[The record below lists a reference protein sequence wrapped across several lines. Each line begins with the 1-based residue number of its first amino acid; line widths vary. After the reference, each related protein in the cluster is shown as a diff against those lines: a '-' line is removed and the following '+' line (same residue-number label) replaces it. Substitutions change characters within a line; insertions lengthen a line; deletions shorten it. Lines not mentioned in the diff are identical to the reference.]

1 MDVSAQVLLI
11 TPPFTQLNTPY
22 PATAYLKGF
31 LNTQGI
37 SSFQVD
43 LGLEVFLRMFSQ
55 TGLEAMFAAVPSSNK
70 LSPNAQRIWQQQTM
84 YVHSIQA
91 VIAFL
96 QGKQPTLVDRIIQRK
111 WLPEASRFSQVDAVA
126 ELFGSMGLQD
136 YAKHLATL
144 YIEDLADFIQETIDP
159 QFGLSRYAE
168 QLGRSAYSFDAMHEQ
183 LQAAP
188 TWVDMHMLPLLQH
201 YIETKQPQLV
211 CFSVPFPGNLYSAF
225 RAAQFI
231 RQHYPHIHVALGG
244 GFPNTELRSLSDAR
258 VLDYFHFITLDRGE
272 KPLLQILDY
281 IQNKTDVN
289 SLHRTYVKT
298 NNQLHYVVSAQCSDV
313 AAEATGTP
321 DYTDLPIHQY
331 VSVIEVANR
340 MHRLWSDG
348 FWMKLTM
355 AHGCYWAKCT
365 FCDVTLPYIADYEPM
380 AAKLLCDRMEQM
392 MAQTGCN
399 GFHFVDEAAPPMLM
413 KALAMEIIRRNMV
426 VSWWANIRFEKRFT
440 RDVCK
445 LLHRAGC
452 IAVSG
457 GLEVA
462 SNRLLELIQKG
473 VTVEQVARVTRHFT
487 EAGIQVHAYLMYAY
501 PTQTA
506 QETID
511 SLEMVRQMFAAG
523 ILQSAFWHRFA
534 LTVHS
539 PIAHDA
545 DTYQIKIDAQSKGTF
560 ANNDLLYEEK
570 KNVDHD
576 RFSFGLKKSLFNYM
590 QGQCLDH
597 PLSSWFDFS
606 IPNTKVAPNFIADV
620 LNEESLTQYPAN
632 AHVMFCGTIPSLTI
646 EVQSKKGRQRELAI
660 LQFETAQGSKR
671 ISLPEPQGRWLFEQ
685 LPAWQ
690 EQPILFA
697 TLQAAYEAQGWD
709 DFDLFWYNK
718 PMATIHE
725 VGLWVV

>member
-1 MDVSAQVLLI
+1 VSVQVLLI

-43 LGLEVFLRMFSQ
+43 LGLDVFLRMFSQ
-55 TGLEAMFAAVPSSNK
+55 TGLQAMFAAVPLPNK
-70 LSPNAQRIWQQQTM
+70 LTNNAQRIWHQQAM
-84 YVHSIQA
+84 YVKSIDA

-111 WLPEASRFSQVDAVA
+111 WLPEANRFSQVDAVA
-126 ELFGSMGLQD
+126 ELFGNMGLQD

-144 YIEDLADFIQETIDP
+144 YIEDLADFIQEAIDP

-183 LQAAP
+183 LQAPP
-188 TWVDMHMLPLLQH
+188 TWVDMHMLPLLQN
-201 YIETKQPQLV
+201 YLETKQPQLV

-258 VLDYFHFITLDRGE
+258 VLDYFHFISLDRGE
-272 KPLLQILDY
+272 KPLTQILDF
-281 IQNKTDVN
+281 IQGKADVN
-289 SLHRTYVKT
+289 SLHRTYVKKDH
-298 NNQLHYVVSAQCSDV
+298 QLQYMVSAHCNDV
-313 AAEATGTP
+313 AAELTGTP

-380 AAKLLCDRMEQM
+380 AAKLLCDRMELM

-413 KALAMEIIRRNMV
+413 KALAMEIIRRNLV

-445 LLHRAGC
+445 LLHQSGC

-462 SNRLLELIQKG
+462 SNRLLALIQKG
-473 VTVEQVARVTRHFT
+473 VTVEQVARVTRYFT

-545 DTYQIKIDAQSKGTF
+545 DTYQITIDPNAKGTF
-560 ANNDLLYEEK
+560 ANNDLHYEETK
-570 KNVDHD
+570 TVDHD

-590 QGQCLDH
+590 QGLCLEQS
-597 PLSSWFDFS
+597 LSSWFDFS
-606 IPNTKVAPNFIADV
+606 VPNTKVSPNFIADV

-632 AHVMFCGTIPSLTI
+632 AHVMFCGTLPSITI
-646 EVQSKKGRQRELAI
+646 EIQSKKGRQRELAI
-660 LQFETAQGSKR
+660 LQFETTRGSKR
-671 ISLPEPQGRWLFEQ
+671 ITLPEPQGRWLCDRLKE
-685 LPAWQ
+685 WQ
-690 EQPILFA
+690 TEPILFS
-697 TLQAAYEAQGWD
+697 TLQAQYEAAGWD

-718 PMATIHE
+718 PMATIYE
-725 VGLWVV
+725 VGLWVL